1 MLKHPED
8 MSFNYFFVANPLTFQ
23 ISNGFQM
30 KLVNSQSEKDQYEM
44 KVTSSLKG
52 VISMEINDLQEKPD
66 LRFKVIITQDNDR
79 QLNQSGVLNDYRT

>member
-1 MLKHPED
+1 
-8 MSFNYFFVANPLTFQ
+8 
-23 ISNGFQM
+23 M

-66 LRFKVIITQDNDR
+66 LRFKVIITQDNGR
-79 QLNQSGVLNDYRT
+79 